1 LLSAALGNASAR
13 IPLTILDNNLIKMSD
28 SLILKTK
35 PSADYELIDSGEGE
49 KLERY
54 GRFVFS
60 RPDPQAL
67 WPKLNLAAWKKVDGE
82 FTRSAEKAEWKIK
95 KEVPG
100 RWQINLGGLGFW
112 IKPTTFKHLGIF
124 PEQVGN
130 WEWIKNSVSGAKR
143 KVSVLNLFGYT
154 GGATLAAASAGA
166 EVCHVDGSKV
176 AITWARDNAALS
188 KLDKK
193 PIRWILEDAVT
204 FVKRE
209 IKRGHHYEGI
219 VLDPPAFGHGPG
231 GELWKIEDNFLELMT
246 LCFKLLSDKP
256 LFFLINGYASGY
268 SATAYKNNLL
278 LMLEKNG
285 GTLEAGELT
294 IEEKSGRLLPCGIFA
309 RWNA

>member
-1 LLSAALGNASAR
+1 
-13 IPLTILDNNLIKMSD
+13 MSD
-28 SLILKTK
+28 YTILKTK
-35 PSADYELIDSGEGE
+35 PSTDYELIDSGEGE

-54 GRFVFS
+54 GRFIFS

-82 FTRSAEKAEWKIK
+82 FKRSAESAEWKIK
-95 KEVPG
+95 REVPG
-100 RWQINLGGLGFW
+100 RWQINLAGLDFW

-130 WEWIKNSVSGAKR
+130 WEWIKNLVSRAKR
-143 KVSVLNLFGYT
+143 QVSVINLFGYT
-154 GGATLAAASAGA
+154 GGATLAAASSGA
-166 EVCHVDGSKV
+166 EVCHLDGSKV

-193 PIRWILEDAVT
+193 PIRWILEDAVK

-209 IKRGHHYEGI
+209 IKRGHRYDGI

-231 GELWKIEDNFLELMT
+231 GELWKIEDNFLELID
-246 LCFKLLSDKP
+246 LCFELLSDKP

-278 LMLEKNG
+278 PILKKFG
-285 GTLEAGELT
+285 GELEAGELT
-294 IEEKSGRLLPCGIFA
+294 IEEASGRLLPCGIFA
-309 RWNA
+309 RWCAK

>member
-1 LLSAALGNASAR
+1 
-13 IPLTILDNNLIKMSD
+13 MSD
-28 SLILKTK
+28 YTILKTK

-54 GRFVFS
+54 GRFIFS
-60 RPDPQAL
+60 RLDPQAL

-82 FTRSAEKAEWKIK
+82 FKRIAESAEWKMK
-95 KEVPG
+95 SEVPG
-100 RWQINLGGLGFW
+100 RWQINLAGLDFW

-130 WEWIKNSVSGAKR
+130 WEWIKKIVFGAKR
-143 KVSVLNLFGYT
+143 KASVLNLFGYT
-154 GGATLAAASAGA
+154 AGATLAAAAAGA
-166 EVCHVDGSKV
+166 EVCHLDGSKV

-193 PIRWILEDAVT
+193 PIRWILEDAVK

-209 IKRGHHYEGI
+209 IKRGHRYEGI
-219 VLDPPAFGHGPG
+219 ILDPPAFGHGPG
-231 GELWKIEDNFLELMT
+231 GELWKIEDNFLELMD
-246 LCFKLLSDKP
+246 LCFKLLSEKP

-278 LMLEKNG
+278 PLVKKYG

>member
-1 LLSAALGNASAR
+1 M
-13 IPLTILDNNLIKMSD
+13 TDY
-28 SLILKTK
+28 LILKTK
-35 PSADYELIDSGEGE
+35 PSADYELIDSGLGE

-82 FTRSAEKAEWKIK
+82 FRRSAESAEWKMGR
-95 KEVPG
+95 EVPE
-100 RWQINLGGLGFW
+100 RWKINLADLSFW

-124 PEQVGN
+124 PEQVPN
-130 WEWIKNSVSGAKR
+130 WEWIKNLVGSAKG

-154 GGATLAAASAGA
+154 GGATLAAAASGA

-176 AITWARDNAALS
+176 AISWARDNAALS
-188 KLDKK
+188 CLDKK
-193 PIRWILEDAVT
+193 PIRWILDDAVK

-209 IKRGHHYEGI
+209 IKRGRHYDGI

-231 GELWKIEDNFLELMT
+231 GELWKIEDNFLELID
-246 LCFKLLSDKP
+246 LCFKLLSEKP

-278 LMLEKNG
+278 PMLEKYG
-285 GTLEAGELT
+285 GTLEAGELA
-294 IEEKSGRLLPCGIFA
+294 ILEASGRLLPCGIFA
-309 RWNA
+309 RWS

>member
-1 LLSAALGNASAR
+1 ML
-13 IPLTILDNNLIKMSD
+13 
-28 SLILKTK
+28 
-35 PSADYELIDSGEGE
+35 DSGEGE

-67 WPKLNLAAWKKVDGE
+67 WLKHLPEKVWKEVDGE
-82 FTRSAEKAEWKIK
+82 FRRGAESAEWKIK
-95 KEVPG
+95 REVPS
-100 RWQINLGGLGFW
+100 RWQINLAGLDFW

-124 PEQVGN
+124 PEQTGN
-130 WEWIKNSVSGAKR
+130 WGWIKNLVGGTKR
-143 KVSVLNLFGYT
+143 KVSVINLFGYT

-176 AITWARDNAALS
+176 AISWARDNAALS
-188 KLDKK
+188 GLDKK
-193 PIRWILEDAVT
+193 PIRWILDDAVK

-209 IKRGHHYEGI
+209 IKRGRRYDGI

-231 GELWKIEDNFLELMT
+231 GELWKIEDNLLELMD

-278 LMLEKNG
+278 PILEKRG
-285 GTLEAGELT
+285 GEIEAGELT
-294 IEEKSGRLLPCGIFA
+294 IHEKGSDRLLPCGIFA
-309 RWNA
+309 RWSAL